1 MIHGEAGVGK
11 TPLIRTALDEW
22 GPNGLNTEKEA
33 SKAMRDN
40 THWVGTWT
48 AAPAP
53 AEGAA
58 FANHTLR
65 MIPRVSIGGSRLR
78 VRISNAYGT
87 RPLAIGAAC
96 VGLRSA
102 GPALVPGSNRRLT
115 FGGDAGAT
123 IAAGALIVSDPVEL
137 GFAPLSDLAVSVHL
151 PQDLPASFGITG
163 RYARQTN
170 YISPPGDFAAEEVM
184 PVGRL
189 TDDWYFVCGVDVVAP
204 PETGAI
210 AAVGD
215 SLTDANISTHDGHH
229 SWPSQLARR
238 LVARASGRP
247 MAVMNQGLGGNRILH
262 DIRGESGL
270 RRFDRDV
277 LAQPGV
283 THTVIMLGTNDLRN
297 RPGKPE
303 EEVTAPQMIAGL
315 RQFAVRGQAR
325 GIRVIGGTLTAFENE
340 TFLPGAWN
348 PEARGGPPG
357 GQRLAAQD
365 RRVRRHRRLRPSAA
379 RSRPPDPDAAHVRL
393 RRPSSPERPG
403 LPRDGRRDRSV
414 AVRLTAVRARGRGLS
429 SLYEMK
435 RIRAIIPGPLRIRGR
450 R

>member
-1 MIHGEAGVGK
+1 MSD
-11 TPLIRTALDEW
+11 T
-22 GPNGLNTEKEA
+22 
-33 SKAMRDN
+33 

-58 FANHTLR
+58 FSNHTLR

-78 VRISNAYGT
+78 VRLSNAYGV
-87 RPLAIGAAC
+87 RPLTVGSAY

-102 GPALVPGSNRRLT
+102 GPAVKAGSHRRLT
-115 FGGDAGAT
+115 FGGETGAR

-137 GFAPLSDLAVSVHL
+137 PVAPLEDLAVSVHL
-151 PQDLPASFGITG
+151 PDDLPVSFGLTG

-170 YISPPGDFAAEEVM
+170 YVSPPGDFAAAETM

-204 PETGAI
+204 GETGAI
-210 AAVGD
+210 VAVGD
-215 SLTDANISTHDGHH
+215 SLTDANISTHDGYH

-238 LVARASGRP
+238 LVARGGGRP

-262 DIRGESGL
+262 DIRGEGGL

-283 THTVIMLGTNDLRN
+283 THAIIMLGTNDLRN
-297 RPGKPE
+297 RPGKAE

-315 RQFAVRGQAR
+315 KQFAVRGQSR
-325 GIRVIGGTLTAFENE
+325 GVKVIGGTLTPSENE
-340 TFLPGAWN
+340 TFLPGAWT
-348 PEARGGPPG
+348 PRREAVR
-357 GQRLAAQD
+357 QAVNDWLRKTDAFDAIVDFD
-365 RRVRRHRRLRPSAA
+365 RALR
-379 RSRPPDPDAAHVRL
+379 DPDHPTQMLPVYDCGDHL
-393 RRPSSPERPG
+393 HPSDLGYRAMG
-403 LPRDGRRDRSV
+403 D
-414 AVRLTAVRARGRGLS
+414 AVDLS
-429 SLYEMK
+429 LFD
-435 RIRAIIPGPLRIRGR
+435 
-450 R
+450 